1 MASKEPKPPKAGE
14 KSVYY
19 DSLTTG
25 GRPRKVLNKQGI
37 ETIEKLAAM
46 QCTDEEIAS
55 LVDMTVDTLLN
66 ENNKEAFSEA
76 KKRGKEK
83 GKASIRR
90 LQYEAAQKGN
100 TSMLIWL
107 GKQYLG
113 QKDQQDVMLS
123 DSALTINVKP
133 ASEME

>member
-1 MASKEPKPPKAGE
+1 MPKKTPKPPKNGKE
-14 KSVYY
+14 SIYY

-25 GRPRKVLNKQGI
+25 GRPKKILNSKGI
-37 ETIEKLAAM
+37 ETVEKLAAM

-55 LVDMTVDTLLN
+55 LVEMTVDTLTN
-66 ENNKEAFSEA
+66 EVNVEAFMEA

-83 GKASIRR
+83 GKASLRR

-100 TSMLIWL
+100 VSMLIWL

-113 QKDQQDVMLS
+113 QKDQQDVS
-123 DSALTINVKP
+123 IGDSALTINVKP
-133 ASEME
+133 ASEAE